1 MNTPED
7 KQLSSLYKQTE
18 QEMPAPH
25 VDDAILSAAKRET
38 KKYSLPFNPFS
49 NDWHIP
55 VSLVAVLVL
64 SFGIVSLMENDLTS
78 VDGVPPLSVSET
90 ELFQAP
96 LETIDESGL
105 AEEASPISTPG
116 TLAKVPKKTHA
127 KPAPRQLAAKSP
139 QILEKDTNNIELK
152 QGLLSLRNREIKRDE
167 QLARKKKQQS
177 QKASADN
184 SDRIS
189 LAAAMPLSA
198 PQTIT
203 TGTDEQAMLPY
214 WQYKDEGMS
223 IRLVQR
229 LPDQTRGY
237 FVARGFS
244 AEHAELIAQSCVFQ
258 TVFKNISDQ
267 GKPSAIV
274 YNMENWIVTHN
285 GKAGEMKTREKWA
298 AQWQKLNVAP
308 PAKLAFEWSLLPTTQ
323 DYQPGDYNWGMSV
336 FNLEPASSF
345 SLKLTW
351 QQYGEQ
357 RSVTIPNMQCAA
369 DFHADPE
376 AP

>member
-7 KQLSSLYKQTE
+7 KQLSSLYKQAE

-25 VDDAILSAAKRET
+25 IDEAILSAAKRET
-38 KKYSLPFNPFS
+38 KKFSLPFNPFS

-55 VSLVAVLVL
+55 VSLAAVLVL

-90 ELFQAP
+90 ELFRAP
-96 LETIDESGL
+96 SETT
-105 AEEASPISTPG
+105 EEDANSISTTS
-116 TLAKVPKKTHA
+116 TLAKAPMKTQA
-127 KPAPRQLAAKSP
+127 KPALRQPAAKSP
-139 QILEKDTNNIELK
+139 LTLEKDTSNTDMQ
-152 QGLLSLRNREIKRDE
+152 QGILSLRNRDE
-167 QLARKKKQQS
+167 RLARKKKQES
-177 QKASADN
+177 QTASAETT
-184 SDRIS
+184 DRIS

-198 PQTIT
+198 PSAIT
-203 TGTDEQAMLPY
+203 TGIDEQAMLPY

-298 AQWQKLNVAP
+298 TQWQKLNVAP
-308 PAKLAFEWSLLPTTQ
+308 PAKLAFEWSLLPTSQ
-323 DYQPGDYNWGMSV
+323 DYQPGDYNWGMAI
-336 FNLEPASSF
+336 FDLAPASSF

-357 RSVTIPNMQCAA
+357 HSVTIPDMQCAA
-369 DFHADPE
+369 DIHADPE

>member
-7 KQLSSLYKQTE
+7 KQLSSLYKQAE
-18 QEMPAPH
+18 QEVPAPH
-25 VDDAILSAAKRET
+25 IDDAILSAAKREA

-55 VSLVAVLVL
+55 VSLAAVLVL
-64 SFGIVSLMENDLTS
+64 SFGIVTLMENDLTS
-78 VDGVPPLSVSET
+78 VDGVSPLSISET
-90 ELFQAP
+90 ELFKAP
-96 LETIDESGL
+96 LEMADKSELS
-105 AEEASPISTPG
+105 EEANQIRSPS
-116 TLAKVPKKTHA
+116 TLAKAPMKPHA
-127 KPAPRQLAAKSP
+127 KPALRQHAAKSP
-139 QILEKDTNNIELK
+139 SILEKDTGNIEIK
-152 QGLLSLRNREIKRDE
+152 QGSLSLRNRDE
-167 QLARKKKQQS
+167 RLVRKKKRES
-177 QKASADN
+177 QKASTDN

-189 LAAAMPLSA
+189 LAAAMPLSL

-223 IRLVQR
+223 IRLIQR

-237 FVARGFS
+237 FVARGFT

-285 GKAGEMKTREKWA
+285 GKVGGMKTREKWA
-298 AQWQKLNVAP
+298 AQWQESNVAP
-308 PAKLAFEWSLLPTTQ
+308 PAKLAFEWGLLPTTQ
-323 DYQPGDYNWGMSV
+323 DYQPSDYNWGMAI
-336 FNLEPASSF
+336 FDLAPASSF
-345 SLKLTW
+345 ILKLTW
-351 QQYGEQ
+351 QQYGEH

-369 DFHADPE
+369 DIHADPE

>member
-7 KQLSSLYKQTE
+7 EQLSSLYKQAE
-18 QEMPAPH
+18 QEQPAPH
-25 VDDAILSAAKRET
+25 IDDAILSAAKRET

-55 VSLVAVLVL
+55 VSLAAVLVL
-64 SFGIVSLMENDLTS
+64 SFGIVTLMENDLTS

-96 LETIDESGL
+96 LETT
-105 AEEASPISTPG
+105 AEEAISISTPSA
-116 TLAKVPKKTHA
+116 LAKAPMKTHA
-127 KPAPRQLAAKSP
+127 KPALRKPAAKDP
-139 QILEKDTNNIELK
+139 LALEKDTTNIEIK
-152 QGLLSLRNREIKRDE
+152 QGILSLRNHDIKRDE

-177 QKASADN
+177 QTASAETT
-184 SDRIS
+184 DRIS
-189 LAAAMPLSA
+189 LAAAMPLSTPSA
-198 PQTIT
+198 IT

-229 LPDQTRGY
+229 IPDQTRGY

-285 GKAGEMKTREKWA
+285 GKAGGMNTREKWA
-298 AQWQKLNVAP
+298 TQWQTLNVAP

-323 DYQPGDYNWGMSV
+323 DYQPGDYNWGMSIFDLV
-336 FNLEPASSF
+336 PASSF

-357 RSVTIPNMQCAA
+357 RSVIIPNMQCAA
-369 DFHADPE
+369 DIHADPE
-376 AP
+376 TP

>member
-7 KQLSSLYKQTE
+7 KQLSSLYKQAE
-18 QEMPAPH
+18 QDVPAPH
-25 VDDAILSAAKRET
+25 IDDAILSAAKRET
-38 KKYSLPFNPFS
+38 KKFSLPFNPFS

-55 VSLVAVLVL
+55 VSLAAVLVL

-96 LETIDESGL
+96 LETT
-105 AEEASPISTPG
+105 AEEANSISTPS
-116 TLAKVPKKTHA
+116 TLTKAPMKTHA
-127 KPAPRQLAAKSP
+127 KPSLRQPAAKRP
-139 QILEKDTNNIELK
+139 LALEKETTNIEMK
-152 QGLLSLRNREIKRDE
+152 EGLLSLRNREIKRDE

-177 QKASADN
+177 QKTSTDN

-203 TGTDEQAMLPY
+203 IGTDEQAMLPY

-244 AEHAELIAQSCVFQ
+244 TEHAELIAQSCVFQ

-285 GKAGEMKTREKWA
+285 GKAGGMKTREKWA
-298 AQWQKLNVAP
+298 EQWQKLNVAP
-308 PAKLAFEWSLLPTTQ
+308 PAKLAFEWGLLPTTQ
-323 DYQPGDYNWGMSV
+323 DYQPSDYNWGMAI
-336 FNLEPASSF
+336 FDLAPASSF

-357 RSVTIPNMQCAA
+357 RSVTIPNMQCSA
-369 DFHADPE
+369 DIHADPE